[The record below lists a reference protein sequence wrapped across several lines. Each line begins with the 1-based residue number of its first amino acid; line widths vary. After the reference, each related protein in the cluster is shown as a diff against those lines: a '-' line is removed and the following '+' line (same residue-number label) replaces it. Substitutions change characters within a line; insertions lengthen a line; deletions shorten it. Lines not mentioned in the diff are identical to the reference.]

1 MKLPL
6 SPTEIILRADV
17 FQQVSNSHTMGVL
30 TAGLAS
36 GLELISSG
44 IQTSRRGR
52 GTAGI
57 LTGGLLFNN

>member
-1 MKLPL
+1 MVRPP
-6 SPTEIILRADV
+6 PTQIYLEVDV
-17 FQQVSNSHTMGVL
+17 FYQVSSSHMMGVL
-30 TAGLAS
+30 SAGLAS

-52 GTAGI
+52 GAAGI